1 MLSSGNRAMFF
12 SENFAMLLLVLKD
25 LDIVA
30 QYNWK
35 SLLNRT
41 ATLSFANQAQCTMC
55 LSSLDSCIREICSFA
70 PIFQGNNCFRAKYL
84 DNNFHF

>member
-12 SENFAMLLLVLKD
+12 SENHAMLLLVLKD

-35 SLLNRT
+35 SLVNCT
-41 ATLSFANQAQCTMC
+41 ATLSFANQAQCFNLETI
-55 LSSLDSCIREICSFA
+55 LL
-70 PIFQGNNCFRAKYL
+70 
-84 DNNFHF
+84 FHFSNQGIPVAQ